1 MIPLSTALRSSLGK
15 KYLMALT
22 GLAWLGFALGHLIG
36 NLLLL
41 VGRQPFNDYAAF
53 LEGLGHGAVVPLAE
67 IFLVCAL
74 LAHVY
79 TGLTVA
85 WADKG
90 RARPRGYEVS
100 RNAGGR
106 SQKTLASLTMAWT
119 GLLLLVFLVFH
130 VATFKFGLI
139 QPTSSGAYVPG
150 HPPEARDLY
159 ARVVTAFSNP
169 IYVGFYTL
177 IMLMLGTHLS
187 HGVWS
192 AFQSLGL
199 NNAKLMRFLRPFAY
213 VLAVLLALGFLFLPV
228 SVFVFNQNFSTPHG
242 GLAG

>member
-1 MIPLSTALRSSLGK
+1 LRSSLGK

-22 GLAWLGFALGHLIG
+22 GLLWLGFAIGHLIG

-41 VGRQPFNDYAAF
+41 VGRKPFNDYAEF
-53 LEGLGHGAVVPLAE
+53 LETIGHGAMLPLVE
-67 IFLVCAL
+67 IFLVGAL
-74 LAHVY
+74 LTHVV

-85 WADKG
+85 FADKG

-100 RNAGGR
+100 GNAGGR
-106 SQKTLASLTMAWT
+106 SQKTLASMTMAWT
-119 GLLLLVFLVFH
+119 GILLLVFLVFH
-130 VATFKFGLI
+130 VATFKFGVI
-139 QPTSSGAYVPG
+139 QPTGGSAYVPG

-159 ARVVTAFSNP
+159 ARVVTAFANP
-169 IYVGFYTL
+169 VYVGFYTL

-199 NNAKLMRFLRPFAY
+199 NNPKFMRFIRPFAY
-213 VLAVLLALGFLFLPV
+213 VLAILLALGFLFLPV
-228 SVFVFNQNFSTPHG
+228 SILVFNQNFSTPHG